1 MVVFRENLVFVL
13 ELWKCLDL
21 VLNKLFLIV
30 WIRDIGIKVDCF
42 IIFISIEILAR
53 LLIIYKKSFIDYD
66 FLKKKLELFCFWFLS
81 CFNLL
86 CFELNINRYG

>member
-21 VLNKLFLIV
+21 VLNRLFLIV

-42 IIFISIEILAR
+42 IVFISVEILAD
-53 LLIIYKKSFIDYD
+53 IDVV
-66 FLKKKLELFCFWFLS
+66 K
-81 CFNLL
+81 
-86 CFELNINRYG
+86 